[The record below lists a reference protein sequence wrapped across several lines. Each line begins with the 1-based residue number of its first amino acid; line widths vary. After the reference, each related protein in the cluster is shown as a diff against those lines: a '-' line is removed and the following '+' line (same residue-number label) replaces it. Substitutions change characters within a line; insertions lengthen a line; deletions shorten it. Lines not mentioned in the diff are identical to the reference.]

1 MIKIN
6 IYKKGQDNFLQE
18 MTRLIGLEN
27 HISLLQTLQN
37 VQTLEEI
44 FHKVSERNRATICQ
58 SLKFEC

>member
-37 VQTLEEI
+37 VQTLEKI
-44 FHKVSERNRATICQ
+44 FHEVSERN
-58 SLKFEC
+58 K